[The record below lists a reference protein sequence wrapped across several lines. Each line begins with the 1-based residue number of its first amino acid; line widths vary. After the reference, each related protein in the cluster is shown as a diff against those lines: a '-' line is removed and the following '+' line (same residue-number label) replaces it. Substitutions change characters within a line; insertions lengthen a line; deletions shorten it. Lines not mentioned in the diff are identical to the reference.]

1 MPAAAAASATANAA
15 KASGREKL
23 CAIAPVAS
31 GAGRRVSALN
41 SDAEERPIAGCVP
54 VWRAARAKPQGTM
67 APVPMP
73 ISAKPATLCGE
84 TTLRGDDRK
93 SGGGDRERSE
103 DDPLVAEPEPDDI
116 GIEAQRRLA
125 GGKKRGPETGD
136 RRKSRRLCAQ
146 QDGRPERGRRL
157 GGNRDAD
164 DDAEP
169 DQGRREGEASR
180 RRRQPNPGRLRLAHG
195 GAAIGKTGRGKS
207 ERGGEPRR
215 PRRRAGDDQAAENR
229 SDRHPGR
236 RRPMQAREDRPAEA
250 PFDPGAFGIHGHVDD
265 AAEKAGPD
273 QNPAD
278 RRRGPCVQERAQ
290 GRSERYR
297 ADHKDLSYAEGMGE
311 RAARRHRDQIGGR
324 VGGKNHAEGGGIDV
338 SAREN
343 RARGAAPKADA
354 DPEREKHSGD
364 RRVHASGIARRNLR
378 GYGFQKS
385 VGAPPSALRRATKA
399 SSASRRS
406 GSNGGGA

>member
-1 MPAAAAASATANAA
+1 
-15 KASGREKL
+15 
-23 CAIAPVAS
+23 
-31 GAGRRVSALN
+31 
-41 SDAEERPIAGCVP
+41 
-54 VWRAARAKPQGTM
+54 
-67 APVPMP
+67 
-73 ISAKPATLCGE
+73 
-84 TTLRGDDRK
+84 
-93 SGGGDRERSE
+93 
-103 DDPLVAEPEPDDI
+103 
-116 GIEAQRRLA
+116 
-125 GGKKRGPETGD
+125 
-136 RRKSRRLCAQ
+136 
-146 QDGRPERGRRL
+146 
-157 GGNRDAD
+157 
-164 DDAEP
+164 
-169 DQGRREGEASR
+169 
-180 RRRQPNPGRLRLAHG
+180 
-195 GAAIGKTGRGKS
+195 
-207 ERGGEPRR
+207 
-215 PRRRAGDDQAAENR
+215 
-229 SDRHPGR
+229 
-236 RRPMQAREDRPAEA
+236 MQAREDRPAEA
-250 PFDPGAFGIHGHVDD
+250 PFDPGAFGIHRHVDD
-265 AAEKAGPD
+265 AAKKAGPD